1 MPSQEDFVLDCSITM
16 AWCFDDEATPYTDGV
31 RDSLADKRAVVPS
44 IWPLEAANATIT
56 GERRKRLDEARSQ
69 RFFVLL
75 AALPIVV
82 DDETS
87 SRAFSDI
94 AFFAR
99 GGVDEAFR
107 SCCEGNR
114 ISDRDPRLL
123 ERRTSETTSSLPD
136 RFSRRGLRAI
146 AAPRSRV
153 ARLPCRAAGRGDL
166 QAAAPGARWPG

>member
-1 MPSQEDFVLDCSITM
+1 MVTQEDFVLDCSVTM

-44 IWPLEAANATIT
+44 IWPLEAANATIM

-75 AALPIVV
+75 AALPIAV

-94 AFFAR
+94 VHLAR
-99 GGVDEAFR
+99 THQLSAYDAAY
-107 SCCEGNR
+107 
-114 ISDRDPRLL
+114 L
-123 ERRTSETTSSLPD
+123 ELAI
-136 RFSRRGLRAI
+136 RRGLPLACNDGKLKN
-146 AAPRSRV
+146 AA
-153 ARLPCRAAGRGDL
+153 LAAGVAL
-166 QAAAPGARWPG
+166 FSPP